1 MYIRARVYS
10 KVQARKETPDH
21 VSVQEKC
28 LNSFLSQGINLVGIK
43 KALLYPRVSGV
54 EKAEAN
60 RLLHPQAVRR
70 LLRDKKIAYICIHT
84 RARFSVSMAKGG
96 H

>member
-1 MYIRARVYS
+1 MKQDICLRV
-10 KVQARKETPDH
+10 
-21 VSVQEKC
+21 
-28 LNSFLSQGINLVGIK
+28 N
-43 KALLYPRVSGV
+43 GV

-70 LLRDKKIAYICIHT
+70 LLRHKKIAYMYIHA

-96 H
+96 HQNEQRAIY